1 MYITELPSL
10 ECRTR
15 NEAGQRR
22 TAPSYASVRHE
33 HIKRG
38 EEYAHQYIRDKLHE
52 QRHGRTKQY
61 EVGQT
66 LHRGRQEDGQ
76 AARQNPKQR
85 QHEKNSCIVR
95 QLAEGRTRPT
105 HLPDLI
111 ERRFDGTGQR
121 GERPAQQEKAEAEKD
136 TATRMFEIRIDEP
149 DDYVHRGLGRMQFV
163 ADALLYVTVKPK
175 ATCNGKDDGQ
185 QRYGRKQ
192 RPVRQGRSHA
202 VEPFTFETTHCQHNA
217 FHRSASQLSGTARAG
232 GITPKPVT
240 QEAQRA
246 HNLSGDPCGQFHR
259 HFLLFFFSRHRGGI
273 SDGEE
278 AEQWEKDTK
287 GGDVNGLGRSTSL
300 LLQAKLSNSTQNG
313 IVPPTKMPHSPFA
326 PHTSRLSAPE

>member
-1 MYITELPSL
+1 M
-10 ECRTR
+10 C
-15 NEAGQRR
+15 N
-22 TAPSYASVRHE
+22 
-33 HIKRG
+33 
-38 EEYAHQYIRDKLHE
+38 
-52 QRHGRTKQY
+52 
-61 EVGQT
+61 
-66 LHRGRQEDGQ
+66 
-76 AARQNPKQR
+76 NN
-85 QHEKNSCIVR
+85 NSCVWLILIIILVLLGVAGVGVGTYR
-95 QLAEGRTRPT
+95 WSQTKYYIGDNNGKVAIFQGVPTSIFGAKLSHAVTDTNMKTSDLPPSWREQLDQGISFDTYGEAKSHTR
-105 HLPDLI
+105 LI
-111 ERRFDGTGQR
+111 KKQLNDAKRKQEAR
-121 GERPAQQEKAEAEKD
+121 QQEKAEAEKD

-232 GITPKPVT
+232 GITPKSVT

-246 HNLSGDPCGQFHR
+246 HNLSGDPFGQFHR

-287 GGDVNGLGRSTSL
+287 GGDVNELGRSTSL

-313 IVPPTKMPHSPFA
+313 IIPPTKMPHSPFA